1 MTTTQY
7 ETKHETEH
15 ETEHE
20 TKRETEHETGYA
32 MKPQTDQS
40 TRHRSTPA
48 RRRRAA
54 GAATVLTAVA
64 LAAAL
69 TGCASK
75 TMNVQP
81 ESEST
86 ASAAS
91 AVAQAQGSSCP
102 GAAPKT
108 LSANVAGLSTKLQP
122 LDATKVLLCVY
133 LGRSAEV
140 SSASPTPAAPASA
153 STHLTLTDA
162 AVVSSL
168 SDALNALGV
177 PPTTPVNCPNDTGGS
192 VLAIFTAG
200 QQEVEVL
207 MTTSGCEQAT
217 NGQKTGWVGASNFA
231 QVLAAAL
238 KG

>member
-1 MTTTQY
+1 MEVQVTTTQY
-7 ETKHETEH
+7 ETKHETEQ
-15 ETEHE
+15 E
-20 TKRETEHETGYA
+20 TKHGTGYA
-32 MKPQTDQS
+32 IRPQAGQS
-40 TRHRSTPA
+40 TRHRSAGA
-48 RRRRAA
+48 RRRRTV
-54 GAATVLTAVA
+54 GAATALTAAA

-75 TMNVQP
+75 NENVQP
-81 ESEST
+81 EAVST

-91 AVAQAQGSSCP
+91 AVAQAQGASCP
-102 GAAPKT
+102 GTVPKT
-108 LSANVAGLSTKLQP
+108 LASNVAGLSTKLQP

-133 LGRSAEV
+133 LGRTAEV
-140 SSASPTPAAPASA
+140 SSASPTPAAAASA

-162 AVVSSL
+162 AVISSL

-177 PPTTPVNCPNDTGGS
+177 PPTRPMSCPNDTGGS

-207 MTTSGCEQAT
+207 ITTSGCQQAT